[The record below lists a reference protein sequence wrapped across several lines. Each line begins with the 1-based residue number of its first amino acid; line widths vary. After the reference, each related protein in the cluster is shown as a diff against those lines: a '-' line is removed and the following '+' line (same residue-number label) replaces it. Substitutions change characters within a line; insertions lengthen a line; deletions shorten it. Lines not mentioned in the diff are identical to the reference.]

1 MKRLA
6 NMADKDA
13 IVSGSGFTLM
23 EMLLVLGILSL
34 ISAVTFPAL
43 WSWLEQNQLSQS
55 VESFVLTLS
64 RASAQAANEGI
75 PHAVEFLPNGQRY
88 RTVRLDSQF
97 DQDVEIWETL
107 TGECM
112 FEVPEQKHQPLPR
125 GEANNSCRLWFHA
138 DGRCTSYSLEI
149 RSGRRRRIVDLEGTT
164 GQARIRQESS

>member
-75 PHAVEFLPNGQRY
+75 PHAVEFLPNGQKY

-107 TGECM
+107 TGECT

-138 DGRCTSYSLEI
+138 SLSAPMMLIE
-149 RSGRRRRIVDLEGTT
+149 RLDCVLMT
-164 GQARIRQESS
+164 Q

>member
-6 NMADKDA
+6 FIADEDA
-13 IVSGSGFTLM
+13 IASGSGFTLM

-43 WSWLEQNQLSQS
+43 WSWLEQNQLGQS

-64 RASAQAANEGI
+64 RASAQAANEGV
-75 PHAVEFLPNGQRY
+75 PHAIEFLPNGNKY
-88 RTVRLDSQF
+88 RTVRLDSPF

-107 TGECM
+107 LGECV
-112 FEVPEQKHQPLPR
+112 FDIAEQRQKPLPR

-138 DGRCTSYSLEI
+138 DGRCTSFSLEI
-149 RSGRRRRIVDLEGTT
+149 RSGKRRQIVDLEGTT
-164 GQARIRQESS
+164 GQARIRQES

>member
-6 NMADKDA
+6 FIADEDA
-13 IVSGSGFTLM
+13 IASGSGFTLM

-55 VESFVLTLS
+55 VESFVLTLN
-64 RASAQAANEGI
+64 RASAQAANEGV
-75 PHAVEFLPNGQRY
+75 PHAIEYLPNGNKY
-88 RTVRLDSQF
+88 RTVRLDSPF

-107 TGECM
+107 LGECV
-112 FEVPEQKHQPLPR
+112 FDVAEPRQKPLPR

-138 DGRCTSYSLEI
+138 DGRCTSFSLEI
-149 RSGRRRRIVDLEGTT
+149 RSGKRRRIVDLEGTT
-164 GQARIRQESS
+164 GQARIRQES

>member
-6 NMADKDA
+6 MTSDQDA
-13 IVSGSGFTLM
+13 IASDSGFTLM

-55 VESFVLTLS
+55 AESFVLTLS
-64 RASAQAANEGI
+64 RASARAANEGI
-75 PHAVEFLPNGQRY
+75 PHAIEFMPNGQKY
-88 RTVRLDSQF
+88 RTVRLDSPF

-107 TGECM
+107 LGECV
-112 FEVPEQKHQPLPR
+112 FDLAELKQKPLPR

-138 DGRCTSYSLEI
+138 DGRCTSFNLEI
-149 RSGRRRRIVDLEGTT
+149 RSGKRRRIVDLEGTT
-164 GQARIRQESS
+164 GQARIRQES

>member
-6 NMADKDA
+6 MTAEKDA
-13 IVSGSGFTLM
+13 IASDSGFTLM

-55 VESFVLTLS
+55 AESFVLTLS
-64 RASAQAANEGI
+64 RASARAADEGI
-75 PHAVEFLPNGQRY
+75 PHAIEFMPNGQKY
-88 RTVRLDSQF
+88 RTVRLDSPF

-107 TGECM
+107 LGECV
-112 FEVPEQKHQPLPR
+112 FDLAELKQKLPR

-138 DGRCTSYSLEI
+138 DGRCTSFNLEI
-149 RSGRRRRIVDLEGTT
+149 RSGKRRRIVDLEGTT
-164 GQARIRQESS
+164 GQARIRQES